1 MINKI
6 DVEKIVVYMEQNNF
20 NKTTFCKKCNLSVQT
35 FNKIL
40 KGEKGYRITALF
52 KIARELGCS
61 IADLLK

>member
-20 NKTTFCKKCNLSVQT
+20 SKITFCKKCNLSVQT

-40 KGEKGYRITALF
+40 KGEKGYRLTALF

-61 IADLLK
+61 IADLLE